1 MKLSQLINE
10 AYTDEELLMTALRN
24 LAREIEYSDR
34 GAYNQ
39 VLNAIHWTSWSPDEV
54 YVAHQAL
61 NRLLNTKCT
70 TERGRKYRPQVESV
84 ITNLKEVAR
93 SLGKKLV

>member
-10 AYTDEELLMTALRN
+10 AYTDEELLSTALQN
-24 LAREIEYSDR
+24 LAREVEYSDR

-39 VLNAIHWTSWSPDEV
+39 VLNAIHWQDWSPDEL

-61 NRLLNTKCT
+61 NRLLNTKCS

-93 SLGKKLV
+93 NLGKNLI